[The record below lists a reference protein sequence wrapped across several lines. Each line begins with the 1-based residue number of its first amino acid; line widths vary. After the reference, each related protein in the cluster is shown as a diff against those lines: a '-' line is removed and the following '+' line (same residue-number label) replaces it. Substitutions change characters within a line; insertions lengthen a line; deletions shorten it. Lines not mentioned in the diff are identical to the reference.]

1 VGSPKSCPCLVSFRI
16 EERHEKQLD
25 ALASRRNTS
34 RSEVLRWLLEA
45 TENHESLQVI
55 EEAAYRRPAVL
66 PEARRYRCV
75 GEFRALVGIA
85 DVHFRKGAIIGT
97 DSHAPEMISQLFA
110 RGARLEPL
118 PD

>member
-1 VGSPKSCPCLVSFRI
+1 M
-16 EERHEKQLD
+16 
-25 ALASRRNTS
+25 
-34 RSEVLRWLLEA
+34 
-45 TENHESLQVI
+45 
-55 EEAAYRRPAVL
+55 L